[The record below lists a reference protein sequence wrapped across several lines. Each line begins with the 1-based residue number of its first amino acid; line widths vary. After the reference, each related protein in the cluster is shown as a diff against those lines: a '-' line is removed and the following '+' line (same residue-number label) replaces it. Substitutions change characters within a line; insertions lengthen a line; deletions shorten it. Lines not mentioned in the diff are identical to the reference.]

1 MRDFFDPNGKATVI
15 LFAVH
20 FRSNLPRISTL
31 KKRLKVKGAAYY
43 LVHSKHGL
51 NLRNLI
57 WLQREIHSINHPGQ
71 GSRIVHP
78 TDFALVS
85 DHVYGNDLF
94 NMDYA
99 HWLLD
104 GFWVTAESLA
114 ALDHVLSVRRD
125 MQRAKNSVSALFEVF
140 DQAEIDLREAN
151 LVDPTIENP
160 PIDDLHQLLDGYGD
174 QAIAQANQA
183 VIDWYEAH
191 RWKDRS
197 QRPKSDRN
205 ESDLSQESEDQPLTN
220 TTLTLS
226 AA

>member
-15 LFAVH
+15 LFATH

-43 LVHSKHGL
+43 QVHSKHGS

-57 WLQREIHSINHPGQ
+57 WLQSEIHGINHPG
-71 GSRIVHP
+71 RATRPVNP

-85 DHVYGNDLF
+85 DHVYTNDLF
-94 NMDYA
+94 KVDYA
-99 HWLLD
+99 HWLLG
-104 GFWVTAESLA
+104 GFWVTAKSLA
-114 ALDHVLSVRRD
+114 ALHDVLSVRRD
-125 MQRAKNSVSALFEVF
+125 MQMAKNRVNSLFEGF
-140 DQAEIDLREAN
+140 DQAVKDLREAK
-151 LVDPTIENP
+151 LADPTIENP
-160 PIDDLHQLLDGYGD
+160 PIDDLRQLLDGYGD

-197 QRPKSDRN
+197 ERPI
-205 ESDLSQESEDQPLTN
+205 SDLSEIDLSLQSEDQAPTDI
-220 TTLTLS
+220 TLTP
-226 AA
+226 AVA

>member
-1 MRDFFDPNGKATVI
+1 MRTFFDPNGKATVI
-15 LFAVH
+15 LFATH

-31 KKRLKVKGAAYY
+31 KKRLKVKGASYY
-43 LVHSKHGL
+43 QVHSKYGS

-57 WLQREIHSINHPGQ
+57 WLQSEIHSINHPGQ
-71 GSRIVHP
+71 ATRIVHP

-125 MQRAKNSVSALFEVF
+125 MQRAKNSVSALFEGF
-140 DQAEIDLREAN
+140 DQAEKDLREAN
-151 LVDPTIENP
+151 LVDPTIEN
-160 PIDDLHQLLDGYGD
+160 HQSM
-174 QAIAQANQA
+174 IC
-183 VIDWYEAH
+183 
-191 RWKDRS
+191 
-197 QRPKSDRN
+197 
-205 ESDLSQESEDQPLTN
+205 TN
-220 TTLTLS
+220 F
-226 AA
+226 